1 MNDIPLTDSARP
13 CENCGAPLHGEHCYA
28 CGQPTKG
35 LVRHFPSIVGD
46 FVDTVFDID
55 GRIWRTL
62 WPLLLRPGHLT
73 LEYLRG
79 HRVRFVSPVRLFVFL
94 SVLAFLAMQWSI
106 HWDED
111 PIQLDPSGQFA
122 NARDE
127 GELAQQQADALTAL
141 TNAESAL
148 ADASNGQ
155 ADLAAARQAIEQ
167 AGANR
172 RAELRGEK
180 PAESVD
186 QSTAS
191 PHISFGDKP
200 WHPTAN
206 PLQIDAFPEVANRK
220 LNVWA
225 AQAEGNIA
233 RIRQHPALL
242 GQAFINSLP
251 QTLFV
256 LVPVF
261 ALLLKLLYLLK
272 RRLYMEHLIM
282 ALHSHA
288 FISLVLLLTAL
299 LSLASDSLD
308 WPTFTTVSQTI
319 SLVLW
324 LWIPAYLFLTLKWV
338 YRQGW
343 IMTTLKSMFLGT
355 CYLIL
360 LSLGAAF
367 NLAINVVTL

>member
-1 MNDIPLTDSARP
+1 MSDESTTLAIRH
-13 CENCGAPLHGEHCYA
+13 CENCGTPLQGEHCYA

-35 LVRHFPSIVGD
+35 LVRHFPSILGD

-62 WPLLLRPGHLT
+62 WPLLFRPGHLT

-111 PIQLDPSGQFA
+111 TITFDPPDQFA
-122 NARDE
+122 SAATE
-127 GELAQQQADALTAL
+127 AELEAQRSAALSALNDAQHKLDALP
-141 TNAESAL
+141 
-148 ADASNGQ
+148 GGV
-155 ADLAAARQAIEQ
+155 DLAAATTAIENAAQ
-167 AGANR
+167 AR
-172 RAELRGEK
+172 RAQLHAGNSDTE
-180 PAESVD
+180 AS
-186 QSTAS
+186 ST
-191 PHISFGDKP
+191 PHIAFNDRP
-200 WHPTAN
+200 WHPTDN
-206 PLQIDAFPEVANRK
+206 PLQIDALPEVVNQK
-220 LNVWA
+220 LNDWA
-225 AQAEGNIA
+225 GQAEGNIA

-261 ALLLKLLYLLK
+261 ALLLKVLYLLK

-288 FISLVLLLTAL
+288 FVSLVLLLTAS
-299 LSLASDSLD
+299 LSLSSDTLQWAAFTSLAE
-308 WPTFTTVSQTI
+308 WLSW
-319 SLVLW
+319 LLW
-324 LWIPAYLFLTLKWV
+324 LWVPIYLFVTLKRV

-343 IMTTLKSMFLGT
+343 IMTTLKSMVLST
-355 CYLIL
+355 CYLVL
-360 LSLGAAF
+360 LSLGATF
-367 NLAINVVTL
+367 NLAVNLVTL

>member
-148 ADASNGQ
+148 ADATNG
-155 ADLAAARQAIEQ
+155 
-167 AGANR
+167 
-172 RAELRGEK
+172 
-180 PAESVD
+180 P
-186 QSTAS
+186 
-191 PHISFGDKP
+191 F
-200 WHPTAN
+200 
-206 PLQIDAFPEVANRK
+206 
-220 LNVWA
+220 
-225 AQAEGNIA
+225 
-233 RIRQHPALL
+233 
-242 GQAFINSLP
+242 
-251 QTLFV
+251 
-256 LVPVF
+256 
-261 ALLLKLLYLLK
+261 
-272 RRLYMEHLIM
+272 
-282 ALHSHA
+282 
-288 FISLVLLLTAL
+288 
-299 LSLASDSLD
+299 
-308 WPTFTTVSQTI
+308 
-319 SLVLW
+319 
-324 LWIPAYLFLTLKWV
+324 
-338 YRQGW
+338 
-343 IMTTLKSMFLGT
+343 
-355 CYLIL
+355 
-360 LSLGAAF
+360 
-367 NLAINVVTL
+367 